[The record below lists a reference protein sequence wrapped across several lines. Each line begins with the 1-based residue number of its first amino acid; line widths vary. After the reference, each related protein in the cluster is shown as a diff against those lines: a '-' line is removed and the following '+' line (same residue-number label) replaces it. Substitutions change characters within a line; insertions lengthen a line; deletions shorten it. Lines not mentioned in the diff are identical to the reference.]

1 MEWKQQYCR
10 YCRDC
15 EYWDGIHCR
24 SDRSKGFEG
33 IQGICH
39 RWPPSRY
46 SSETGQWVKPVT
58 LDSDGCGEFKL
69 IAYAQK
75 DEVKSKDTQT
85 PSQPTALKQ
94 AEDGLLTARQVAEL
108 LNVGCRHIY
117 RMRSSGQIPL
127 AIKLGG
133 SVRWNKR
140 EMLDWIQEGCP
151 PLRKWEVLKKHRKY

>member
-1 MEWKQQYCR
+1 MPSVAAIALQQR
-10 YCRDC
+10 N
-15 EYWDGIHCR
+15 GAM
-24 SDRSKGFEG
+24 
-33 IQGICH
+33 
-39 RWPPSRY
+39 
-46 SSETGQWVKPVT
+46 VKPVT

-75 DEVKSKDTQT
+75 DEVKARILKHRLNQRHPSKRR
-85 PSQPTALKQ
+85 TAF
-94 AEDGLLTARQVAEL
+94 DGETSGEL

-140 EMLDWIQEGCP
+140 EMLD
-151 PLRKWEVLKKHRKY
+151 